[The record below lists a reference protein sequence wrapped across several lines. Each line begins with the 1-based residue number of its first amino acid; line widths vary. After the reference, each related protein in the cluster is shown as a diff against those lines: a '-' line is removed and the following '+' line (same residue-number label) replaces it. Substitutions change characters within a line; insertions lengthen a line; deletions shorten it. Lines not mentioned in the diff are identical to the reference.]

1 MSTTVEQIKEKISI
15 EELVG
20 SYMELVRAGANFK
33 ARCPFHNEKSPSFF
47 ITPARG
53 TFYCFG
59 CGEKGDIFTFVEKF
73 ENQDFRGALKILADR
88 AGVEI
93 KREDPK
99 VRDEKE
105 ELFNVLE
112 QSTLYF
118 QRNLVKN
125 IEALKYL
132 RSRGLTTKT
141 MSEWRLGFAENDWH
155 SLFEH
160 FTKNGFRQDALEQA
174 GLVKKSEKGYYDRFR
189 SRIIF
194 PIADSSGRIVG
205 FSGRIFGVEDDAKY
219 LNSPETL
226 LFKKSEILYGM
237 DKAKLEIRKR
247 DSAILVEGQMDLL
260 MAHQAGTANAV
271 ATSGTALALDHLRLL
286 RRLTNKIVLAFDSD
300 TAGASA
306 TARSAKDALSMGLE
320 VKIATVTNGKDPAD
334 LIKEN
339 KEEWFKV
346 IEKPKHIIDFEYD
359 HLEKTIE
366 DKRELSRAIKEKILP
381 YIKSL
386 DSDVEKSHFIHKI
399 AGRALIKEEALWEDL
414 HKTKSLIETKETSVN
429 GKLKDKLGRFDYIER
444 RLYGYLMIYKFKKDE
459 ESARI
464 LTEKI
469 SEIVGK
475 EYFEKKLVELKQFE
489 GEIILEAEM
498 NFKPK
503 LANDKEIEILI
514 EELKKDRL
522 KKEFAKILDELA
534 LAEKNKDKEKVSS
547 LMERLNKLSREI
559 KKG

>member
-20 SYMELVRAGANFK
+20 SYIELVKAGANFK

-99 VRDEKE
+99 VRDERE
-105 ELFNVLE
+105 ELFSALE
-112 QSTLYF
+112 QATLYF

-125 IEALKYL
+125 TEALKYL
-132 RSRGLTTKT
+132 HGRGITSKT
-141 MSEWRLGFAENDWH
+141 MSEWRLGFAENDWR
-155 SLFEH
+155 SLFEN
-160 FTKNGFRQDALEQA
+160 FSQKGFSPKVLEQA
-174 GLVKKSEKGYYDRFR
+174 GLIKKTDKGYYDRFR

-194 PIADSSGRIVG
+194 PIADSSGRSIG

-219 LNSPETL
+219 LNSPETQ

-247 DSAILVEGQMDLL
+247 DFALIVEGQMDLL
-260 MAHQAGTANAV
+260 MAHQAGTTNTI
-271 ATSGTALALDHLRLL
+271 ATSGTALTLEHLRLL

-306 TARSAKDALSMGLE
+306 TGKSAKDALSLGLE
-320 VKIATVTNGKDPAD
+320 VKIVTVTSGKDPAD

-339 KEEWFKV
+339 KEEWLKI

-359 HLEKTIE
+359 RLEKTIE
-366 DKRELSRAIKEKILP
+366 DRRELGRAIKDKVLP

-414 HKTKSLIETKETSVN
+414 HKTKSVIETKEMDVKS
-429 GKLKDKLGRFDYIER
+429 KLKDKLVRFDYIER
-444 RLYGYLMIYKFKKDE
+444 RLYGYLMLYKSSGDE
-459 ESARI
+459 DNSQK
-464 LTEKI
+464 LVEKI
-469 SEIVGK
+469 SEIVGQ
-475 EYFEKKLVELKQFE
+475 EYFDKRLVELKQFE
-489 GEIILEAEM
+489 GELILEAEM
-498 NFKPK
+498 NLKPK

-534 LAEKNKDKEKVSS
+534 LAEKNKDKEKAST
-547 LMERLNKLSREI
+547 LMVKLDKLSREL